1 MNNLITALLL
11 VMFSSAAVAD
21 RYYNEEDM
29 GTLPGWLLI
38 PFIILVLF
46 KIIKDKFQGRD

>member
-1 MNNLITALLL
+1 MKNFIAVFLC
-11 VMFSSAAVAD
+11 VMFSSAALAD

-38 PFIILVLF
+38 PFIIFVLW
-46 KIIKDKFQGRD
+46 KIIKDKLQGKD